1 MRLSCLKQ
9 QARLCLS
16 YLELKTNEE
25 GRGEIS
31 HIHFRKAK
39 AFLLKAKEA
48 VGDLTLAEATKSSMA
63 EYLDS
68 YDVAAKTWNHNHGYL
83 NAFFNYCV
91 SKDWMKSNPVS
102 RIEKRKIRRRR
113 SDNQTLS
120 AIYAQKLMS
129 FVEVYSGE
137 KKNKKQGFL
146 VTYFALCLFAGIRPD
161 FKAGEICRASPK
173 T

>member
-1 MRLSCLKQ
+1 
-9 QARLCLS
+9 
-16 YLELKTNEE
+16 
-25 GRGEIS
+25 
-31 HIHFRKAK
+31 
-39 AFLLKAKEA
+39 
-48 VGDLTLAEATKSSMA
+48 
-63 EYLDS
+63 
-68 YDVAAKTWNHNHGYL
+68 
-83 NAFFNYCV
+83 
-91 SKDWMKSNPVS
+91 MKSNPVS
-102 RIEKRKIRRRR
+102 GIEKRKIRRRR

-137 KKNKKQGFL
+137 KKKKKQGFL